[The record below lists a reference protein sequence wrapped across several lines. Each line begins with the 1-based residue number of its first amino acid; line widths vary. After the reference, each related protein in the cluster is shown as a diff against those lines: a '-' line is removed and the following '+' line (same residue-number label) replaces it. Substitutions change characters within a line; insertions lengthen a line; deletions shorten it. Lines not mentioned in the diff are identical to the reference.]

1 MADCSGYRGL
11 SCSGSEHDELRMR
24 LAGRL
29 DDHMSSKSCGYAQV
43 GLRRLITE
51 FIADGSAKC
60 RLGSGPLLPFGVFR
74 GSRIAADRGE
84 WRFVCGYRDEGGLAP
99 ASFLG
104 S

>member
-60 RLGSGPLLPFGVFR
+60 RLGSGPLLPFVCF
-74 GSRIAADRGE
+74 AAAG
-84 WRFVCGYRDEGGLAP
+84 
-99 ASFLG
+99 
-104 S
+104 